1 MLRHRSRS
9 SQHRGEFLVELD
21 QRGAGAAVELLGIGA
36 VAWDV
41 RASSRTLREMSDPGW
56 AYKQRE
62 KGEETG
68 SLFELIARVSAGNLR
83 RRATGV
89 VLIACGLV
97 VQTVGNVVAL

>member
-1 MLRHRSRS
+1 
-9 SQHRGEFLVELD
+9 
-21 QRGAGAAVELLGIGA
+21 
-36 VAWDV
+36 
-41 RASSRTLREMSDPGW
+41 MSDPGW